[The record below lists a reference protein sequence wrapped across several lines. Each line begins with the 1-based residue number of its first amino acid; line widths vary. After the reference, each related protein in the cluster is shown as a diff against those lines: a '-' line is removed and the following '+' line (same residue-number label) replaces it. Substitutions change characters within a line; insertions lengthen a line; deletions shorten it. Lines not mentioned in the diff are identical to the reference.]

1 MNNDQYDLAPDE
13 ARRLA
18 KPKLELFAFHVA
30 NGNTL
35 VEAYKLAVAKPSTT
49 HESAAVGG
57 SRLAA
62 IPGVRARIAYLREQ
76 IIDAEI
82 TASALP
88 EQGLLPKTPREIL
101 IARMWRV
108 AHSPR
113 HSDALAAIKLLH
125 RWLPKD

>member
-1 MNNDQYDLAPDE
+1 MNDHTNE
-13 ARRLA
+13 ACRLA
-18 KPKLELFAFHVA
+18 KPKLELFASHVA

-49 HESAAVGG
+49 HESAGVGG

-76 IIDAEI
+76 IISAEI
-82 TASALP
+82 TATSALP

-101 IARMWRV
+101 IARLWRM

-113 HSDALAAIKLLH
+113 HSEALAAIKLLR
-125 RWLPKD
+125 RWIADDEKK